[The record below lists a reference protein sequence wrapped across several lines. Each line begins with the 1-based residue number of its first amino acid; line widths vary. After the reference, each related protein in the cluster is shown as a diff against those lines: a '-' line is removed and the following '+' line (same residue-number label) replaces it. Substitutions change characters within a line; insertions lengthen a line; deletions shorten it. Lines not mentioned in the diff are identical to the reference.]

1 MKTIQVRNVPEDL
14 SRALK
19 AKAAREGAFL
29 SDFLLAQLEQIA
41 ARPTR
46 AELLEQIEAR
56 PVRDLPPAEEVLA
69 QERADR

>member
-1 MKTIQVRNVPEDL
+1 MPEDL
-14 SRALK
+14 SRPVK
-19 AKAAREGAFL
+19 AKAAREGASL

-46 AELLEQIEAR
+46 TELLEQIEAR

-69 QERADR
+69 QERVDR